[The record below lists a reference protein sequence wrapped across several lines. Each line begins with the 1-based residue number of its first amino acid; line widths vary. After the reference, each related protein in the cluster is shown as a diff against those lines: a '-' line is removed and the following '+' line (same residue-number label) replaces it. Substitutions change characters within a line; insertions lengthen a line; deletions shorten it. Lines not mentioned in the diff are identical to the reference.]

1 MIRNFVLVGIII
13 LSVVAGS
20 SFDEEPIENKKE
32 PPTQTITFE
41 PMLMPLECL
50 EDGHYETW

>member
-1 MIRNFVLVGIII
+1 MIRNFVLVGIIVV
-13 LSVVAGS
+13 SVVIGS
-20 SFDEEPIENKKE
+20 SFDEEPVENKKE

-50 EDGHYETW
+50 EDDRDEKW